1 MRVLL
6 AALECQKGDLG
17 GNLSSHRRIVTEAA
31 ATGCDLVLF
40 PEMSLTGSVDP
51 ARNPERLVSLENQ
64 AVLELVRASAE
75 MGVGICF
82 GLAEHSSE
90 GRAHIAQVLVSA
102 GNIVGVQRKRHLGD
116 GEESFT
122 PASLSIPM
130 EFAGLTLGVA
140 ICAESGVDLPCD
152 AAAAAGAQ
160 LVLLPAAPGLYGRR
174 TDDDSWR
181 RGFSW
186 WEAKGLG
193 DAIHHA
199 RRRGIWIALATQAG
213 STVDEDFPGLAALVS
228 PDGVVVER
236 LPDWREG
243 VLIVDIP
250 T

>member
-1 MRVLL
+1 
-6 AALECQKGDLG
+6 
-17 GNLSSHRRIVTEAA
+17 
-31 ATGCDLVLF
+31 
-40 PEMSLTGSVDP
+40 
-51 ARNPERLVSLENQ
+51 
-64 AVLELVRASAE
+64 
-75 MGVGICF
+75 
-82 GLAEHSSE
+82 
-90 GRAHIAQVLVSA
+90 
-102 GNIVGVQRKRHLGD
+102 
-116 GEESFT
+116 
-122 PASLSIPM
+122 M

-140 ICAESGVDLPCD
+140 ICAESGVDLPFD

>member
-75 MGVGICF
+75 MGLGICF

-102 GNIVGVQRKRHLGD
+102 GQYR
-116 GEESFT
+116 
-122 PASLSIPM
+122 
-130 EFAGLTLGVA
+130 
-140 ICAESGVDLPCD
+140 
-152 AAAAAGAQ
+152 
-160 LVLLPAAPGLYGRR
+160 RR
-174 TDDDSWR
+174 TA
-181 RGFSW
+181 
-186 WEAKGLG
+186 EATSR
-193 DAIHHA
+193 
-199 RRRGIWIALATQAG
+199 RRRGVIH
-213 STVDEDFPGLAALVS
+213 PGLALHS
-228 PDGVVVER
+228 HGVCR
-236 LPDWREG
+236 PHTGRGDMC
-243 VLIVDIP
+243 
-250 T
+250 